1 VIRIEFT
8 GSAGEVREEM
18 RALLGMARE
27 PDAPEQADANL
38 SEAKKPATRKSTKA
52 SAEGNA
58 AASGTAASSGTAD
71 TQGTSSA
78 TSGAG
83 QTATTAASPSEITR
97 ATVEPKCMAYSQ
109 KGGAQALKEL
119 FIEMGS
125 PAGKW
130 SAIPDENLPAL
141 NARLDELL
149 AG

>member
-1 VIRIEFT
+1 VISIHIEADNAHAAIKEVLALA
-8 GSAGEVREEM
+8 AGLSMSTPV
-18 RALLGMARE
+18 
-27 PDAPEQADANL
+27 AN
-38 SEAKKPATRKSTKA
+38 SETPAEDKKPATRKSTKA

-149 AG
+149 AD

>member
-1 VIRIEFT
+1 
-8 GSAGEVREEM
+8 
-18 RALLGMARE
+18 MAF
-27 PDAPEQADANL
+27 
-38 SEAKKPATRKSTKA
+38 
-52 SAEGNA
+52 
-58 AASGTAASSGTAD
+58 
-71 TQGTSSA
+71 
-78 TSGAG
+78 
-83 QTATTAASPSEITR
+83 
-97 ATVEPKCMAYSQ
+97 SQ

>member
-58 AASGTAASSGTAD
+58 ETKGDATSAQTTTSSKQGSAGSASSP
-71 TQGTSSA
+71 
-78 TSGAG
+78 
-83 QTATTAASPSEITR
+83 PSDGEITR
-97 ATVEPKCMAYSQ
+97 ATVEPKCMAFSQ